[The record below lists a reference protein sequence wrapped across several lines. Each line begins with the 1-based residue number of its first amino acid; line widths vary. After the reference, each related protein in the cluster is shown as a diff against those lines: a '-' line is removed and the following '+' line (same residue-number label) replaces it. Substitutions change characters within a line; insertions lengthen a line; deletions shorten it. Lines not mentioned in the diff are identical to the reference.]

1 MDYEVVIQARISV
14 SEEEIIGAKESIAEA
29 LELMGCSVDHISVEE
44 VEE

>member
-14 SEEEIIGAKESIAEA
+14 TEDEIIGTKEAISEA

-44 VEE
+44 VES

>member
-14 SEEEIIGAKESIAEA
+14 SEEEIIGAKESITEA

-44 VEE
+44 VES

>member
-14 SEEEIIGAKESIAEA
+14 SEEEIIGAKESITEA
-29 LELMGCSVDHISVEE
+29 LELMGCIVDHISVEE